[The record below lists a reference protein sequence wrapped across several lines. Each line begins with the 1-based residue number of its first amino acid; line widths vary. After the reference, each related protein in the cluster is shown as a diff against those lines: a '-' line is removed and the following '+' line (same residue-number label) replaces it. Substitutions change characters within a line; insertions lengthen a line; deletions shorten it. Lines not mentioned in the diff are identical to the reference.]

1 MFKDLTGLK
10 FGKLTVIERVENYV
24 SPKGSPSAQW
34 RCSCDCG
41 DNDNVIVSTA
51 RLTRGVTKSCG
62 CLRRDLYGKQNDC
75 EIKGYYAT
83 LYTELRE
90 PFYVDLED
98 LPKVLKVYWYKD
110 KDGYLVGKRKGK
122 IIKLHRYIM
131 GFPKGK
137 KVDHL
142 GGENTRHDNRRYN
155 LRVATSVENAQNR
168 KRDTRNKSGT
178 TGVCKK
184 GKRWV
189 AYISIDGKQIT
200 LGSFVNIEDAI
211 KTRKEAESKYY
222 KEWSY
227 DNSQEAYQNAHNDE
241 TARGEANENI
251 LRQRG
256 DEAVVA

>member
-1 MFKDLTGLK
+1 MVEDLIGLK
-10 FGKLTVIERVENYV
+10 FGKLTVIKRVDDYV
-24 SPKGSPSAQW
+24 SPKGEHKPRWQ
-34 RCSCDCG
+34 CSCSCG
-41 DNDNVIVSTA
+41 DNDEVIATSNCLKQGEV
-51 RLTRGVTKSCG
+51 KSCG

-75 EIKGYYAT
+75 EITGNYAT
-83 LYTELRE
+83 LYTESRE

-98 LPKVLKVYWYKD
+98 LPKVLKVYWCKD
-110 KDGYLVGKRKGK
+110 KDGYLVGNRKGK

-131 GFPKGK
+131 NFPKGK

-155 LRVATSVENAQNR
+155 LRVATSAENAQNR
-168 KRDTRNKSGT
+168 KKNSRNKSGT

-251 LRQRG
+251 LRQCG
-256 DEAVVA
+256 NEAVVA